1 MRTFSRVLAHTLLI
15 ANSLLCA
22 VEAQTVELR
31 IGETV
36 YVGTQSDDAAVNAF
50 VGIPFAEPPVG
61 RLRWQPPQ
69 PAKSPPGRQLAHS
82 FKPAC
87 AQLPHMLDWYRGV
100 IESFGGDPA
109 SFPVPEFS
117 EDCLYL
123 NIWTPAVA
131 ESAAKP
137 VVVYIHGGSNK
148 GGWAYEPNYI
158 GENLARMGVVV
169 VSIPYRLG
177 VLGFFA
183 HPELTDKNPGILDQ
197 IAALKWV
204 AQNIRAAGGD
214 PEQVTLMGESAGANN
229 IDHLLVSPMA
239 RGLFQRVI
247 HQSGGWAITATQER
261 SDAERRAAELQQAL
275 LKESGGGLPAL
286 QAVPLNDLLAAAG
299 NVFADHYFDPVVDGS
314 SLTASV
320 QTAVLSGDLPQFDL
334 LIGSNTDEWLMYLS
348 DTASL
353 DSYLAE
359 NFAAQPEQATALRKA
374 LSGMND
380 RKAVDR
386 LTTGQNFVC
395 PSIKLASYVSRAGG
409 KSWMYVFARQR
420 DGERAA
426 AMGAYHGAELPY
438 VFGMHDEWL
447 PTAAEDRKLSML
459 MMQYWANFIRT
470 GNPNGGTLP
479 DWPMFEEGR
488 KATQRLDTA
497 LHNEPH
503 PSAELCDI
511 LGIR

>member
-1 MRTFSRVLAHTLLI
+1 MRTCSRVLKHTLLI
-15 ANSLLCA
+15 ANLLLCA
-22 VEAQTVELR
+22 ADAQTAELR
-31 IGETV
+31 VGETV

-50 VGIPFAEPPVG
+50 LGIPFAEPPVG

-69 PAKSPPGRQLAHS
+69 LTKSLPGRQLAHS

-109 SFPVPEFS
+109 SFPIPEFS

-131 ESAAKP
+131 ERAAKP

-197 IAALKWV
+197 IAALQWI

-229 IDHLLVSPMA
+229 IDHLLASPRA

-247 HQSGGWAITATQER
+247 HQSGGWAITATEER
-261 SDAERRAAELQQAL
+261 SDAERLAVELQQVL
-275 LKESGGGLPAL
+275 VKDSGGGLEAL
-286 QAVPLNDLLAAAG
+286 QAVPLTDLLTAAG

-314 SLTASV
+314 SMTASV
-320 QTAVLSGDLPQFDL
+320 RNAILNGDLAPFDL
-334 LIGSNTDEWLMYLS
+334 LIGSNTDEWLMYLA
-348 DTASL
+348 DKTSL
-353 DSYLAE
+353 ENYLAE
-359 NFAAQPEQATALRKA
+359 NFAAEPERATALRNA

-380 RKAVDR
+380 RQAVDR
-386 LTTGQNFVC
+386 LTTAANFVC

-409 KSWMYVFARQR
+409 QSWMYLFARQR

-438 VFGMHDEWL
+438 VFGTHDEWL
-447 PTAAEDRKLSML
+447 PTSTEDLELSVL

-470 GNPNGGTLP
+470 GNPNGETLP
-479 DWPMFEEGR
+479 VWPAFEEAT

-497 LHNEPH
+497 LYNEPH
-503 PSAELCDI
+503 PSGELCDI
-511 LGIR
+511 LGTR